1 MFPVL
6 FLLQYMSDIIKI
18 TDLYTIVLIRCRSVE
33 LEHIMKSGHLAC
45 TIIGGNWNKDV

>member
-18 TDLYTIVLIRCRSVE
+18 TDLYTVE

-45 TIIGGNWNKDV
+45 TIIGGNWNTDV